1 MKKVLSLVL
10 IGALGFQCL
19 SKLSLIAYYNI
30 NLEYIIQEL
39 CENKDK
45 PQLNCKGKCYLKKK
59 LEESNKAENQA
70 SGSIKQFELP
80 VFICNQENFE
90 FALNQE
96 VITQVQFPKDLYSL
110 TLNQSFFHP
119 PRFSVKA

>member
-96 VITQVQFPKDLYSL
+96 VITQVQFPKDLYAL